1 MDEHGRKTRCDVR
14 VMLIFG
20 LTNAMMIYFHSSLP
34 PKAVDFVAKTLH
46 FWALISEQPFLADSA
61 SNIFMEI
68 GI

>member
-34 PKAVDFVAKTLH
+34 PKAID
-46 FWALISEQPFLADSA
+46 FWALISEQPFLAEVQANSA
-61 SNIFMEI
+61 SNNIFMEI